1 MSTEAKPAR
10 TLRYKP
16 PVESVADAGPTTLV
30 RTALSLIT
38 ATLAAM
44 VLGSKALL
52 SWANGLPISRVSDF
66 VLYVAQAWDDLMTRL
81 GITHYAQAIREFL
94 HSFQRWH

>member
-1 MSTEAKPAR
+1 MSTDTKPAR

-16 PVESVADAGPTTLV
+16 PVESVADAVPTTLR
-30 RTALSLIT
+30 RTAGSLV
-38 ATLAAM
+38 AASLTGL

-52 SWANGLPISRVSDF
+52 SWANGLPIGRVSDF

-81 GITHYAQAIREFL
+81 GITHYADAIREFL
-94 HSFQRWH
+94 QSFQRWH